1 MKKKLKFFKFITN
14 ILAVTSLTLSVFGP
28 LWHFQN
34 TKTYSDFKLETR
46 DINLLNSKKP
56 VNFDDFV
63 QIVSTKNQ
71 QNSLVINANIK
82 KAKTHLNK
90 TSTNSDSPNLD
101 DIQIQ
106 INQEGEVILN
116 SASLEF
122 VNKKAELY
130 FEEGIPKLKLEGYVF
145 DFRELK
151 NQTRVEKTFFFL
163 LPFIPFI
170 SNAVAAAIAAV
181 AVSTAAAVAV
191 ETFPKVV
198 DDVGRWFGT
207 RESYYSSD
215 NYTPVSVPVDN
226 NPITRRTDSSIV
238 VDLDKLPKAKGEP
251 SIKEIANVAA
261 LELSIVKAK
270 DKEKLKQYTGIH
282 PAWFFNF
289 HSKDL
294 EPHFVISEQPIPEP
308 AAWLL
313 AVGSLLAQ
321 SELTKIIIKNLLPSS
336 IKDKMNEKDHENM
349 DKKLNSP
356 IDFYSYNRSVMEN
369 LAIKTKYTAN
379 LMVGNRWWIDPNNN
393 LNKDIGFTKDRFVVG
408 EGLASDAIDWA
419 DPKNEFDIDDPNKNT
434 SKDTNTNTNTNTN
447 KNKNIPSYVKIYFP
461 SYHVRRARM
470 IKGKF
475 DKKEFIPRE
484 KMLNVE
490 KVHFLYGEAIR
501 FSNQGKK
508 TIN

>member
-34 TKTYSDFKLETR
+34 TKSYSDFKLETR
-46 DINLLNSKKP
+46 DIDLSNSKKP

-90 TSTNSDSPNLD
+90 TSANSEYPNLD

-130 FEEGIPKLKLEGYVF
+130 FEEGVPKLKLEGYVF
-145 DFRELK
+145 DFRELQ
-151 NQTRVEKTFFFL
+151 NQIRVQKTFFFL

-181 AVSTAAAVAV
+181 AVTTAAAVAV
-191 ETFPKVV
+191 ETIPKVV

-215 NYTPVSVPVDN
+215 NYTPVPAPADN
-226 NPITRRTDSSIV
+226 NPITRRTESSIV

-251 SIKEIANVAA
+251 SIKEIANIAA
-261 LELSIVKAK
+261 LELSIIKAK
-270 DKEKLKQYTGIH
+270 DKWKLKQYTGIH

-289 HSKDL
+289 HNEDL
-294 EPHFVISEQPIPEP
+294 EPHFVISEQAIPEP
-308 AAWLL
+308 AAWLW
-313 AVGSLLAQ
+313 AVGSLVAQ
-321 SELTKIIIKNLLPSS
+321 SELTKIIINSLLPSS
-336 IKDKMNEKDHENM
+336 VKDKMNKNKGDRTNM
-349 DKKLNSP
+349 DNKLNSP
-356 IDFYSYNRSVMEN
+356 IDFYSYNEPVMKS
-369 LAIKTKYTAN
+369 LAEKTKYTAN
-379 LMVGNRWWIDPNNN
+379 LILGNRWSWNPTNN

-408 EGLASDAIDWA
+408 EGLASDAIDWT
-419 DPKNEFDIDDPNKNT
+419 DPKNEFDIDDPNTKTKTNKN
-434 SKDTNTNTNTNTN
+434 KN
-447 KNKNIPSYVKIYFP
+447 KNKNIPSYIKIYFP

-470 IKGKF
+470 IEGKF
-475 DKKEFIPRE
+475 EDKEFIPRK